1 MTREKPMDQTEL
13 FDLPADIV
21 RHRSHG
27 NPVGNAKS
35 SHPRGHAIARAGDAA
50 DRASDDWTGRAARF
64 LALYA
69 RGTANCQPF
78 LVEAAVAI
86 APRELKPREPRA
98 WGAALNRAKRE
109 GLLKHAT
116 NGDGTRR
123 YAIGRTNASPK
134 PMWTS
139 A

>member
-1 MTREKPMDQTEL
+1 MNQLDLLP
-13 FDLPADIV
+13 LPADIV

-35 SHPRGHAIARAGDAA
+35 SHPRVHAIARAGEAA
-50 DRASDDWTGRAARF
+50 DRQSGDWTGRAAEF
-64 LALYA
+64 LSAYA
-69 RGTANCQPF
+69 RLTAHRQPF
-78 LVEAAVAI
+78 LVEDAVAI
-86 APRELKPREPRA
+86 APLELKPREPRA